1 MSQQSVAYACKGEPK
16 TRKTVHLC
24 NRATPGTPPQALR
37 QWSCPHATAKVNP
50 KRGKRFT
57 FAKGQYLGLRYR
69 RCSSGTDR
77 VSLGCQLSGSILQKP
92 LSLRSK
98 FRYDIMIQLI
108 SKPARI
114 LYSIVVS
121 VIIILFWRNI
131 GMVTAITGLPAA
143 SFLNQSMRA
152 LLLVIVAFI
161 LLAVVMK
168 PKEIFSFLGLNGNIL
183 KGFGIAL
190 ICVLPLYLVFP
201 FFGNFNTELT
211 FQVFY
216 NKCILTGF
224 KEELVFRAFM
234 FGLLFRYAKTGF
246 FWAVILPALYFGSV
260 HLYQGHDVL
269 SALAAFG
276 VTFIGALY
284 FSWMYVEWNFN
295 IWVPVGLHML
305 MNGAWHVFTMEGTEV
320 AAGGLISNIVRVVSI
335 ALAVGLTVYVRR
347 KKGGKVF
354 DYPVWKF

>member
-1 MSQQSVAYACKGEPK
+1 
-16 TRKTVHLC
+16 
-24 NRATPGTPPQALR
+24 
-37 QWSCPHATAKVNP
+37 
-50 KRGKRFT
+50 
-57 FAKGQYLGLRYR
+57 
-69 RCSSGTDR
+69 
-77 VSLGCQLSGSILQKP
+77 
-92 LSLRSK
+92 
-98 FRYDIMIQLI
+98 MIQLI

-183 KGFGIAL
+183 KGFGAAV
-190 ICVLPLYLVFP
+190 ICTLPLYLVFP

-234 FGLLFRYAKTGF
+234 FGLFFRYAKTGF
-246 FWAVILPALYFGSV
+246 FWAVILPALYFASV

-269 SALAAFG
+269 SSLAAFG

-347 KKGGKVF
+347 KNGGKVF